1 MHNKLRTSLVSKIE
15 EMLEDLTYEEIAEGL
30 VNNTI
35 NFKKFR
41 DKCIKQDF
49 KELTISEPNRSRM
62 DIYRELSLKYGISEN
77 TIKMIKGI
85 GYY

>member
-1 MHNKLRTSLVSKIE
+1 MHNKLKMNLHYRIMQ
-15 EMLEDLTYEEIAEGL
+15 MLEDLTYEEIAEGL

-41 DKCIKQDF
+41 DNCIKEDF
-49 KELTISEPNRSRM
+49 KELTTKFPNRSRM

-85 GYY
+85 GYC

>member
-1 MHNKLRTSLVSKIE
+1 MPKQLKTSLVSKIE

-41 DKCIKQDF
+41 DKCI
-49 KELTISEPNRSRM
+49 
-62 DIYRELSLKYGISEN
+62 
-77 TIKMIKGI
+77 
-85 GYY
+85 